1 MLMWGKNTNKYGVT
15 RKRENM
21 KEIGRNRKY
30 EREI

>member
-1 MLMWGKNTNKYGVT
+1 VGKNTNKYRVT

-21 KEIGRNRKY
+21 KEKGRNRKY